1 MRDARDGLGFVLF
14 GNTQLT
20 PRYSWRDLAQGT
32 PLWLCD
38 QRLPRVTPCFGLQ
51 LTQKDDEG
59 GAVKTELLARRRAVP
74 PRCANS

>member
-38 QRLPRVTPCFGLQ
+38 QRLPRETPCFGLQ
-51 LTQKDDEG
+51 FMTIVTHKRLKKE
-59 GAVKTELLARRRAVP
+59 VL
-74 PRCANS
+74 